1 MNKEVMSQEELNF
14 LVRRNKE
21 MEVAQMMTDK
31 VKSEIQKVLKASLKS
46 VEEYIK
52 STLQK
57 NVDIDLLKYEL
68 INGRQ
73 SLAIIFEDELC
84 VGEFNT
90 INYSG
95 KHYLFV
101 SKTQFQH
108 FIEHILNEMEE
119 DSLLGS
125 LNRGLNVLYQSL
137 GQQINLDEEI
147 KVDNISLST
156 WRTEDE
162 PTSVDLDILYEAK
175 RYAIEYADQVLFIIH
190 LTEVEFMEKL
200 YDHFS
205 DGQLEQQST
214 TEVNQQNESKLSEI
228 KSSQSNVEVRRPLF
242 CAFDDVQTPNA
253 NHNLGLLYDVPLEIT
268 VVLGKTKRSIQEILE
283 INTGKIIE
291 LNKYADD
298 PLEIYCNGKL
308 IAEGEVVVV
317 DDNFGIKVTKLHQVA
332 MNKIK

>member
-1 MNKEVMSQEELNF
+1 MNKDIMSAEELDF

-21 MEVAQMMTDK
+21 IEISQMMTDE
-31 VKSEIQKVLKASLKS
+31 VKNKMYKVLKSSLKS
-46 VEEYIK
+46 VEQSIENALKK
-52 STLQK
+52 S
-57 NVDIDLLKYEL
+57 VDIELLKYEV
-68 INGRQ
+68 INGKQ
-73 SLAIIFEDELC
+73 SLAIIFEDELYI
-84 VGEFNT
+84 GSFNT
-90 INYSG
+90 TNYSG

-108 FIEHILNEMEE
+108 FIQHLHNDIEE
-119 DSLLGS
+119 ERLVSS

-137 GQQINLDEEI
+137 GQQLNLNEEI
-147 KVDNISLST
+147 QVENISLST
-156 WRTEDE
+156 WRTEE
-162 PTSVDLDILYEAK
+162 ESPSIDLDVLYEAK
-175 RYAIEYADQVLFIIH
+175 RYTIEYANQVLFIIH
-190 LTEVEFMEKL
+190 LTEVEFMEKM
-200 YDHFS
+200 YDHLS
-205 DGQLEQQST
+205 DGGSAQQST
-214 TEVNQQNESKLSEI
+214 MEANQQNGALFSGME
-228 KSSQSNVEVRRPLF
+228 SSQNHVEVKRPLF
-242 CAFDDVQTPNA
+242 SAFDDVQTPNA

-317 DDNFGIKVTKLHQVA
+317 DDNFGIKVTKLHQAA